1 MQKTEKFF
9 IFSWKELTVIG
20 LLFVISIGF
29 FFTLGLHYG
38 KNLHPEA
45 AAPEVAGKLEESP
58 ENLPSKQTL
67 EQASQHAPAA
77 ADESI
82 KEATKAEVQDSGIKT
97 DVAHSVDL
105 PKEKVA
111 APAPAAETAAPA
123 PAADTAEEAAPAE
136 EPAKGKFAV
145 QLGSYPNKMEA
156 QLKIKTLVKRG
167 LHPEIRTA
175 EVNGQTRFRV
185 VLPGFKTKAIAVQK
199 ANELKHK
206 RKIENYVVIKGE

>member
-20 LLFVISIGF
+20 LLFLISVGF

-38 KNLHPEA
+38 KNLHAPA
-45 AAPEVAGKLEESP
+45 NAPEVAGSLEESP
-58 ENLPSKQTL
+58 ENLPPKQTL
-67 EQASQHAPAA
+67 EQASQHAPAV

-82 KEATKAEVQDSGIKT
+82 KEATKAEVQDTGIKT
-97 DVAHSVDL
+97 DIAHSVDL
-105 PKEKVA
+105 PKERV
-111 APAPAAETAAPA
+111 APAAESAAPA
-123 PAADTAEEAAPAE
+123 STEEETPAAE
-136 EPAKGKFAV
+136 EPTKGKFAI

-175 EVNGQTRFRV
+175 VVNNQTRFRV
-185 VLPGFKTKAIAVQK
+185 VLPGYKTKAVANQK
-199 ANELKHK
+199 GSELKHK
-206 RKIENYVVIKGE
+206 RKIENFIVIKGE